1 MTNKERDDMYQDWTD
16 LLYQYLKGDGDEERQ
31 YALEELLLAIGSRV
45 GVDVSQLV
53 DKLNAYYTEA
63 CEHDGVPAEN
73 IKVGEVYRVINDEKG
88 VYTFLSSGDIVRV
101 LRKPNGINDV
111 YVQSLMRVR
120 FKGGDWYTKASNLEE
135 V

>member
-1 MTNKERDDMYQDWTD
+1 MTDKERDDMYQDWTD

-63 CEHDGVPAEN
+63 CEPEYTLKIGD
-73 IKVGEVYRVINDEKG
+73 ICRVIEARTDGKFIYLWE
-88 VYTFLSSGDIVRV
+88 GDIVKILNV
-101 LRKPNGINDV
+101 QNSLCF
-111 YVQSLMRVR
+111 VQSLMPTRT
-120 FKGGDWYTKASNLEE
+120 GDGCWRIKSSSLEK

>member
-1 MTNKERDDMYQDWTD
+1 MTDKERDDMYQDWTD

-63 CEHDGVPAEN
+63 CKPEYTLKIGD
-73 IKVGEVYRVINDEKG
+73 ICRVIEARTDGKFIYLWE
-88 VYTFLSSGDIVRV
+88 GDIVKILNV
-101 LRKPNGINDV
+101 QNSLCF
-111 YVQSLMRVR
+111 VQSLMPTRT
-120 FKGGDWYTKASNLEE
+120 GDGCWRIKSSSLEE